1 MIEIASLFNFME
13 PGYAALKPRCI
24 SLSESFIESQNY
36 GSEQCIAFECDRF
49 KKWKHMAAAE
59 INGDWGQKKVMIAM
73 MKTSRMRKNLS
84 MSSLYLRFGRPGLN
98 SANSEGHYCQGR

>member
-1 MIEIASLFNFME
+1 MQILRAKMIEIELLFNFMDF
-13 PGYAALKPRCI
+13 PGSWLRSVESALNQPVGIVHR
-24 SLSESFIESQNY
+24 E
-36 GSEQCIAFECDRF
+36 SEQCIAFECDRF

-84 MSSLYLRFGRPGLN
+84 MSSLYLRLWKTR
-98 SANSEGHYCQGR
+98 S